1 MTVETALGVILK
13 EEITSRVEVR
23 DGEVYIKDKKEFA
36 YTMFNRLQELDKKYV
51 EDMINNLNRGE

>member
-36 YTMFNRLQELDKKYV
+36 YTMFNKLQELDKKYV
-51 EDMINNLNRGE
+51 EDMINSLNGGE